1 MKSVD
6 GEKMKKETTEK
17 RTAILIRCTE
27 TEAARIREAA
37 QLERRTVSAY
47 ILRAVM
53 NRMRVQQTYEPAA
66 LDGRASRKRKD
77 GGSKQILRSWQR
89 RITRKSG
96 TEGEVRRTA

>member
-1 MKSVD
+1 MSVD
-6 GEKMKKETTEK
+6 GGQMKKETTKK

-53 NRMRVQQTYEPAA
+53 NRMRVQQTYQPAA
-66 LDGRASRKRKD
+66 LDGQASLKRKD
-77 GGSKQILRSWQR
+77 GCS
-89 RITRKSG
+89 
-96 TEGEVRRTA
+96 

>member
-6 GEKMKKETTEK
+6 GEQMKRQTTEK

-53 NRMRVQQTYEPAA
+53 NRMRVQQTYQPAA
-66 LDGRASRKRKD
+66 LEGQASLKRKD
-77 GGSKQILRSWQR
+77 GGS
-89 RITRKSG
+89 
-96 TEGEVRRTA
+96 